1 MTFPITPDPEI
12 HHVPASMQKTQ
23 TGVPVP
29 IELLAAW
36 GTNLLNA
43 IVSQVVSIVTFGFI
57 KPGDVQKAL
66 VDLENWWGG
75 FLRDIKHAFTWTP
88 NLPELDVSTGN
99 TVRVTDVARAARGVR
114 RDATRGVTELIP
126 QSRIPSIPVSH
137 LGADSPNLLVGGGF
151 DDAANFDLSS
161 PYVWDGTAGR
171 TGFGT
176 AKTTGDGSSKILYS
190 NPIAVLS
197 GDTFTVSGYVRWANL
212 YSSGTAIQ
220 LAVVTYAG
228 NSVVS
233 TTVIGSV
240 ANVPTNTTSTSWTNL
255 SGNWNYNFTVPTTVT
270 NIRLKLV
277 VTDLVTAG
285 TVWWDDISAY
295 KTGILTGSLVSG
307 LAGAGTIVDHLQ
319 GTLDS
324 AVDGFNGTVGV
335 ASGSTIDDL
344 RIVHRDQKQT
354 ADNAQSTADDADSI
368 ASGYLASGSN
378 LLANP
383 SFEDT
388 RFAML
393 NNGVLASTTSVPAEP
408 ARTGT
413 KSLKLVA
420 SASSPYSVVGVDTVG
435 QVNFPCSEDEI
446 IYLEAWVY
454 GKTTNSQTTG
464 GANGIILGVATYNTV
479 GVYQAPGLQV
489 LATAGTALNGD
500 WTKVSGQVTIPAGRA
515 SFTPYVQLNGAAV
528 TAGETYYFDD
538 IVVRE
543 VSIAADAK
551 STADTAAGQASSA
564 ATGTANLQ
572 TSLVSGY
579 TVLTFASS
587 TAGTVGNPHWT
598 VPADISEIYVALFGG
613 GGKGSDGTGGSS
625 GTRAGGSGG
634 VAGGFI
640 SQQLDPGDLVAGDSV
655 VCTVGKGTSVG
666 GQETSFGSYLS
677 TSSAFKNYVA
687 TPLGL
692 IATGA
697 GPTAGGNGGASQTNS
712 SGSAGGTTVVGVGG
726 GSGGAYKTA
735 VSAGQLPGNP
745 GGSGNNGIN
754 FGLCFTGGSGGG
766 GGGGLVSSASS
777 SAVGGAGGSGGA
789 PGGGGGGGGSCN
801 GSPIFTN
808 YGGSGGIGGQGL
820 ILVIY
825 KIAST
830 D

>member
-1 MTFPITPDPEI
+1 
-12 HHVPASMQKTQ
+12 MQKTQ
-23 TGVPVP
+23 TGVPIP
-29 IELLAAW
+29 IELLTTW
-36 GTNLLNA
+36 GTTLLNA
-43 IVSQVVSIVTFGFI
+43 IVSQVVSIVTFGI
-57 KPGDVQKAL
+57 VKPGEVQKAL

-75 FLRDIKHAFTWTP
+75 FLRDVKHALTWTP
-88 NLPELDVSTGN
+88 NLPEFDLSTGN
-99 TVRVTDVARAARGVR
+99 TVRVTDVASAARGVR

-176 AKTTGDGSSKILYS
+176 AKATGDGSSKILYS

-220 LAVVTYAG
+220 LSVVTYAG

-240 ANVPTNTTSTSWTNL
+240 ASIPTNATSTSWTNL
-255 SGNWNYNFTVPTTVT
+255 SGNWNYNFAVPTTVT
-270 NIRLKLV
+270 NIRLKLI
-277 VTDLVTAG
+277 VTDLVTQG

-335 ASGSTIDDL
+335 ASGTTIDDL
-344 RIVHRDQKQT
+344 RIVHRDQKQA
-354 ADNAQSTADDADSI
+354 ADNAQSTANDADSI

-393 NNGVLASTTSVPAEP
+393 NNGVLASTTNVPAEP

-435 QVNFPCSEDEI
+435 QVNFPCSEDEV

-464 GANGIILGVATYNTV
+464 GANGIILGLATYNTV

-489 LATAGTALNGD
+489 LATAGTAFNGG

-515 SFTPYVQLNGAAV
+515 SFTPYVQLNGGSV

-543 VSIAADAK
+543 VSIAAAAK
-551 STADTAAGQASSA
+551 SAADLAAGDASLA

-579 TVLTFASS
+579 NVVTIASS
-587 TAGTVGNPHWT
+587 TAGTPANPHWT
-598 VPADISEIYVALFGG
+598 IPADISEIYVALFGG
-613 GGKGSDGTGGSS
+613 GGKGS
-625 GTRAGGSGG
+625 AGGSGTSNQPGGAGG

-640 SQQLDPGDLVAGDSV
+640 SQQLDPGDLIAGTSVA
-655 VCTVGKGTSVG
+655 CTVGMGTSIG
-666 GQETSFGSYLS
+666 GQDTSFGSYLS

-697 GPTAGGNGGASQTNS
+697 GPTSGGNGGTTSGAGS
-712 SGSAGGTTVVGVGG
+712 SGGTTVVGVGG
-726 GSGGAYKTA
+726 GSGGAGKGPIVTA
-735 VSAGQLPGNP
+735 GTGNP
-745 GGSGNNGIN
+745 GSPGNNGIN

-766 GGGGLVSSASS
+766 GGGAIYSSASGGV
-777 SAVGGAGGSGGA
+777 VGGAGGSGGA
-789 PGGGGGGGGSCN
+789 PGGGGGGGG
-801 GSPIFTN
+801 
-808 YGGSGGIGGQGL
+808 GGTFSSVFAGTGGTGGIGGQGL
-820 ILVIY
+820 ILIIY
-825 KIAST
+825 KTAST
-830 D
+830 